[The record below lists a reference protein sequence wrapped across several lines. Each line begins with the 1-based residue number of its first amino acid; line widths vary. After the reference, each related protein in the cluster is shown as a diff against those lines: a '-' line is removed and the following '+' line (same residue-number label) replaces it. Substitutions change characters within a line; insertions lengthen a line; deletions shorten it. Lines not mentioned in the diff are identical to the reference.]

1 MAISSVLTTAF
12 DTRLSKFTGR
22 EPQSIMSITEHFGK
36 TVRERRKELKMSQED
51 LAHVAGINRS
61 HIGQIE
67 RGLKS
72 ASLPT
77 IDRIAK
83 ALHCSPAQLLD
94 YTKDDL
100 DNNL

>member
-1 MAISSVLTTAF
+1 
-12 DTRLSKFTGR
+12 
-22 EPQSIMSITEHFGK
+22 MSITDHFA
-36 TVRERRKELKMSQED
+36 TAIIETRKALNISQEE
-51 LAHVAGINRS
+51 LAHMAGINRS
-61 HIGQIE
+61 HMGQIE

-83 ALHCSPAQLLD
+83 ALNCSPAILLD

>member
-1 MAISSVLTTAF
+1 
-12 DTRLSKFTGR
+12 
-22 EPQSIMSITEHFGK
+22 MSISKHFGA
-36 TVRERRKELKMSQED
+36 TVRITRKTLNMTQEEL
-51 LAHVAGINRS
+51 ANTAGINRS
-61 HIGQIE
+61 HMGQIE
-67 RGLKS
+67 RGQKS

>member
-22 EPQSIMSITEHFGK
+22 EPQSIMSITEYFGK
-36 TVRERRKELKMSQED
+36 TVRKRRKELKMSQED

-72 ASLPT
+72 AG
-77 IDRIAK
+77 
-83 ALHCSPAQLLD
+83 LL
-94 YTKDDL
+94 T
-100 DNNL
+100 

>member
-72 ASLPT
+72 AG
-77 IDRIAK
+77 
-83 ALHCSPAQLLD
+83 LL
-94 YTKDDL
+94 T
-100 DNNL
+100 

>member
-1 MAISSVLTTAF
+1 MAISSVLTSAF

-22 EPQSIMSITEHFGK
+22 EPQSIMSITEHFGR

-72 ASLPT
+72 ASLTT
-77 IDRIAK
+77 IGRIAK
-83 ALHCSPAQLLD
+83 ALNCSPALLLD
-94 YTKDDL
+94 CPAPD
-100 DNNL
+100 

>member
-1 MAISSVLTTAF
+1 MDL
-12 DTRLSKFTGR
+12 
-22 EPQSIMSITEHFGK
+22 TEHFGQE
-36 TVRERRKELKMSQED
+36 VRRARLSLNIAQEQ
-51 LAHVAGINRS
+51 LAAIAGVNRS
-61 HIGQIE
+61 HMGQIE
-67 RGLKS
+67 RGLQS

-100 DNNL
+100 DNSLQGCS